1 MNTNTPTK
9 LGMGDLARSI
19 NCATELLA
27 ADTAF
32 IKDATPAQLA
42 DTMGLIVAEYL
53 RVTAELADE
62 FGITPDTG
70 GGARKG
76 FTPSPQ
82 SSPASNG
89 SSAAPS
95 PTPAPVSSGPVDW
108 SAGNLKTSPKQG
120 AFFEK
125 VVKQAG
131 AASPYTV
138 HDIYNAASYDERNQI
153 VDAIKVAAGYTL

>member
-1 MNTNTPTK
+1 MNTNTPTS

-19 NCATELLA
+19 NCATELMA
-27 ADTAF
+27 ADA
-32 IKDATPAQLA
+32 KLLAEATPAQLA

-53 RVTAELADE
+53 RVTKDLADE
-62 FGITPDTG
+62 FGIQPDT

-95 PTPAPVSSGPVDW
+95 PTPAPASSGPVDW
-108 SAGNLKTSPKQG
+108 DAGNLKTSPKQG

-131 AASPYTV
+131 AQSPYTI
-138 HDIYNAASYDERNQI
+138 HDIYNAASYDERNVM
-153 VDAIKVAAGYTL
+153 VDAVKVAAGYSV